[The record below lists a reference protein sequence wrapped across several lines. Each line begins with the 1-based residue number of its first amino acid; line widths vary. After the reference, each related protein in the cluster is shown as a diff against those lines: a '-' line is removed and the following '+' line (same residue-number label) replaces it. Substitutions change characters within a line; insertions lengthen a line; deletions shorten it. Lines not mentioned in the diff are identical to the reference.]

1 MIDDVGLLHQRIA
14 GLARELHN
22 RPGADSQ
29 AVIDQLIIEAAQT
42 IPGAQYAGLTVVNR
56 RGEVSTRASTHRWPS
71 LLDEIQ
77 QRYSEG
83 PCVVAAWDH
92 HTVHVADLSME
103 TRWPKYRADAIAAT
117 PVRSILAFELF
128 TSDQT
133 FGALNVYA
141 DAPHAFDAEALEI
154 GIVFAT
160 HAALV
165 WDSVR
170 RENSFQSALAS
181 RDLIG
186 QAKGMLM
193 QQFNVDAVRAFQLLK
208 RVSQESNTQLVD
220 IARRV
225 VEQRSTPWAAGTPDL
240 DSDETLTEAQ

>member
-1 MIDDVGLLHQRIA
+1 MTDDIGLLHQRIA
-14 GLARELHN
+14 DLARELHN

-29 AVIDQLIIEAAQT
+29 AVIDQLIVEAAQT
-42 IPGAQYAGLTVVNR
+42 IPGAQYAGLTVVSR
-56 RGEVSTRASTHRWPS
+56 RREITTQASTHRWPT
-71 LLDEIQ
+71 LLDDFQ
-77 QRYSEG
+77 RRYSEG
-83 PCVVAAWDH
+83 PCLLAAWDH
-92 HTVHVADLSME
+92 HTVHVEDLSVD
-103 TRWPKYRADAIAAT
+103 TRWPQYRRAAVAET

-128 TSDQT
+128 TSNQT
-133 FGALNVYA
+133 LGALNVYA
-141 DAPHAFDAEALEI
+141 DAPRAFDAEAVEI

-170 RENSFQSALAS
+170 REHSFQSALAS

-193 QQFNVDAVRAFQLLK
+193 LQFNVDAVRAFQLLK
-208 RVSQESNTQLVD
+208 RLSQETNTPLVD

-225 VEQRSTPWAAGTPDL
+225 VGRRNAPLAAGDIDFDT
-240 DSDETLTEAQ
+240 DETLTAAQ